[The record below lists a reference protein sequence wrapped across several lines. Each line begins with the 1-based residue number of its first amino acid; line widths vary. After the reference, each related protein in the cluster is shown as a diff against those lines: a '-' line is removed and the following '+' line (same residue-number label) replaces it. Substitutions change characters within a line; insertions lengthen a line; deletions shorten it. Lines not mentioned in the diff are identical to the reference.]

1 VAGLAQNVDVAPTL
15 LALLGLPPA
24 PEMEGLDLSPLLRGQ
39 TEVSPRKLAFIEW
52 QDVIYAV
59 TDGHWKYIHNPQH
72 AHLLKEPFTPPRG
85 QRATRGFAIDCFEGY
100 DLVADPHEQHNL
112 LAGQDPAAL
121 IRPEALPAPLRPLR
135 EALDRWLAEPQH
147 ERSMSWPGFDPAQV
161 QLLSQLGYVGGTGQT
176 GEQRGVL
183 LREPCTGK

>member
-1 VAGLAQNVDVAPTL
+1 
-15 LALLGLPPA
+15 
-24 PEMEGLDLSPLLRGQ
+24 MEGLDLAPLLRGQ
-39 TEVSPRKLAFIEW
+39 TEISPRMLAYIEW

-72 AHLLKEPFTPPRG
+72 AHLLKEPYTPPRG
-85 QRATRGFAIDCFEGY
+85 QHATRGFAIDCFEGY

-112 LAGQDPAAL
+112 LAGQDPAGL

-161 QLLSQLGYVGGTGQT
+161 ELLSQLGYVGGTGQK

-183 LREPCTGK
+183 LREPCSGK